1 MISPSTVYFGDTFV
15 QNQSDKQRKSKYGE
29 LNGLVN
35 YVDKR
40 KPTDHS
46 CVMGSYNQLSDGG
59 SSFVGLTS
67 SLERFDETI
76 SHMSKEFSQLGLL
89 LSSLL
94 TPTSDETST
103 YTMKPDLQTCFD
115 RLAERFQMVS
125 KEIDLM
131 KSQVELERNANIL
144 RLRSISSLKSTLE
157 EAESQLEQSQKLER
171 EISSLRESNKLIK
184 KHFYKSKQNNYSSK
198 STQVNPLD
206 IIYATKSINSSL
218 EQNCHCQH
226 SNLSEGMYAVSS
238 TQQVKQTDSMSSF
251 FNTLNTSV
259 KISDLLKEACIS
271 DLHQSPLQ
279 EKSLYDISKVKA
291 QMTCHSGN
299 GSFRCIRRSYSLDDN
314 RYEAT
319 CGLQPLNNDL
329 MQIYSYLKRYFGS
342 HAVDGR
348 ISLTV
353 LEKLFQSFMTSGPSA
368 FNEIFTSDLCES
380 NTNRQINGSSAQKI
394 KQLEIPN
401 NSHSKALSLD
411 ELFESK
417 DLRSQLTAC
426 LKIISVLYNR
436 LSTDHI
442 QLASLSNQL
451 NQCGDSVS
459 VTLSTA
465 SQLVPGPDVLDVCSN
480 LTSTSNQLKHVHSL
494 AFQCEQETSD
504 TVQIIYAFQQRLE
517 ESLKTYYDTVS
528 SAKHTSVQTDSS
540 TKNETLKQLASGSLE
555 NTGCKNATGK
565 VVNYETLLKYGLVS
579 PRNVLNRT
587 LRHSSCTESDE
598 PVKSELQEALLNAL
612 SQLDRL
618 KRYRSTQKTRMDQLQ
633 ERLDHVGSE
642 LDASVDT
649 IRYHQTNFE
658 AHKRRSAMETANLR
672 NQLAKTTALLE
683 QYKLLVSKANLITS
697 TSLSQNMR
705 ALMNSSANKEIKNLQ
720 THDELQNMDNL
731 SIDDLKLKLSIS
743 QNELNQLRLDIVHQ
757 REDADREASRLRG
770 QLAEVTSDARAL
782 RIQLNRL
789 LSQNV
794 SSNKANGLESTNSP
808 ETVSCSNCQKLQRL
822 NDLLQRKQS
831 KMNPI
836 PDLITDQGNMNIKC
850 NNAVS
855 ENCINAQNKNYIR
868 KTLDS
873 FTQTDILSCVYPE
886 DNVLKVDTAINPVDT
901 LTDSLINIPVFKCK
915 STQTESFLMNGDIL
929 PTESNLAGE
938 ISLMGEIMRY
948 GGGVSESAVLKAMP
962 NDLHTSTSKYN
973 SLESVVSSPM
983 KKSEALTVA
992 NCQALVQSSAND
1004 LKHSDLSSL
1013 NEPAGEEDCSYSLLL
1028 RRLKAA
1034 EEEAAMAMDQLKSSN
1049 AEFLTLRER
1058 LSHAIVERA
1067 HLKESIDGLDE
1078 QVTLLEESLYERT
1091 QELHKCQSL
1100 LEKYCPTYQKPTFS
1114 DSGKCVPEPKSSVPQ
1129 TISKQFQES
1138 KLTSHYTVDSAIVD
1152 LKGLL
1157 QSYEPTQSFI
1167 RSSFM
1172 RSNCANRL
1180 VQMNDRIL
1188 IWLKYLALLSKQV
1201 TSRISSGIR
1210 YTSFR
1215 LQSQPRPKPV
1225 LICLIYFVFIHLLLL
1240 HCWLF

>member
-15 QNQSDKQRKSKYGE
+15 HNQSDKQRGSQYDG
-29 LNGLVN
+29 LNGHVN
-35 YVDKR
+35 YVDKKSFGDSTKLLCDAYLQR

-46 CVMGSYNQLSDGG
+46 CVTGSYNQLSDGG
-59 SSFVGLTS
+59 SSFVGLS
-67 SLERFDETI
+67 GSLERFDETI
-76 SHMSKEFSQLGLL
+76 SYMSKEFSQLGLL

-94 TPTSDETST
+94 TTSADGSST
-103 YTMKPDLQTCFD
+103 YTMKPELQTCFD
-115 RLAERFQMVS
+115 SLAERFQMVS
-125 KEIDLM
+125 REIDLM
-131 KSQVELERNANIL
+131 KSQ
-144 RLRSISSLKSTLE
+144 
-157 EAESQLEQSQKLER
+157 
-171 EISSLRESNKLIK
+171 
-184 KHFYKSKQNNYSSK
+184 
-198 STQVNPLD
+198 
-206 IIYATKSINSSL
+206 
-218 EQNCHCQH
+218 
-226 SNLSEGMYAVSS
+226 
-238 TQQVKQTDSMSSF
+238 
-251 FNTLNTSV
+251 
-259 KISDLLKEACIS
+259 LKETCIN

-279 EKSLYDISKVKA
+279 EKSLYDISKIKA
-291 QMTCHSGN
+291 QMTCHNDN

-319 CGLQPLNNDL
+319 SGLQPLNNDV
-329 MQIYSYLKRYFGS
+329 MQIYSCLRRCLGS
-342 HAVDGR
+342 HAFDGR
-348 ISLTV
+348 ISVTV
-353 LEKLFQSFMTSGPSA
+353 LEKLFKSFMTGGGPSA
-368 FNEIFTSDLCES
+368 FKEIFTSDLCDS
-380 NTNRQINGSSAQKI
+380 NTNREINGGSAQEI
-394 KQLEIPN
+394 KQLKIPN
-401 NSHSKALSLD
+401 DSHTKALSLD

-426 LKIISVLYNR
+426 LKIVSVLYNR
-436 LSTDHI
+436 LSTDHV
-442 QLASLSNQL
+442 QLASLMNQL
-451 NQCGDSVS
+451 NQCSDSVS

-465 SQLVPGPDVLDVCSN
+465 ASQLVPGPEVLDVCSN
-480 LTSTSNQLKHVHSL
+480 LTSACNQLKHVHSL
-494 AFQCEQETSD
+494 ALQCEQETSD

-517 ESLKTYYDTVS
+517 ESLNTYDVKMRETVA
-528 SAKHTSVQTDSS
+528 SAKHTSVQTDSL
-540 TKNETLKQLASGSLE
+540 TKNETLKQSAPDSLE
-555 NTGCKNATGK
+555 NTGCKNSTGK

-587 LRHSSCTESDE
+587 LRHSGCTKSDE

-705 ALMNSSANKEIKNLQ
+705 ALINSSVNKEIKNLQ

-794 SSNKANGLESTNSP
+794 SSNKATGLENTNCP

-836 PDLITDQGNMNIKC
+836 PDLITDQGNMMKC
-850 NNAVS
+850 NNGVS
-855 ENCINAQNKNYIR
+855 ENCINTQNKSYIR
-868 KTLDS
+868 KTLDNS
-873 FTQTDILSCVYPE
+873 TQTDVLSCVYLE
-886 DNVLKVDTAINPVDT
+886 DNVLKVDTAIDPVDT
-901 LTDSLINIPVFKCK
+901 LTDSFLTNIPVLKCK
-915 STQTESFLMNGDIL
+915 STQTESFLMMNGDIL
-929 PTESNLAGE
+929 PSESNLAGE

-948 GGGVSESAVLKAMP
+948 GGGVSESTVLKGLP
-962 NDLHTSTSKYN
+962 NDHHTSTSKYN
-973 SLESVVSSPM
+973 SLESAASSSLKKFEARTVS
-983 KKSEALTVA
+983 
-992 NCQALVQSSAND
+992 NCQALLVQSSAND

-1013 NEPAGEEDCSYSLLL
+1013 NEPASEEEEDCSYSVLL

-1067 HLKESIDGLDE
+1067 HLKETIDGLDE

-1091 QELHKCQSL
+1091 QELHKCQTL
-1100 LEKYCPTYQKPTFS
+1100 LEKHCPTYQKPTFS
-1114 DSGKCVPEPKSSVPQ
+1114 DSGCCIPEPKSSVPQ
-1129 TISKQFQES
+1129 TISKQFQKS
-1138 KLTSHYTVDSAIVD
+1138 KLTNQYTVDSAIID

-1157 QSYEPTQSFI
+1157 QSYQPPQTFI
-1167 RSSFM
+1167 RSSFT
-1172 RSNCANRL
+1172 RSNYVNRL
-1180 VQMNDRIL
+1180 VKMNDRISV
-1188 IWLKYLALLSKQV
+1188 WLTYLALLSKQV
-1201 TSRISSGIR
+1201 TSRLSTGIQ

-1225 LICLIYFVFIHLLLL
+1225 LICLIYFLFIHLLLL
-1240 HCWLF
+1240 RCWLF